1 VAAVIA
7 VVSPSGGEVG
17 LFLPI
22 EQAAPAQ
29 AAGDAGRTPAFARY
43 NLVESLAGALG
54 ALAAVPTYLGL
65 EGLAGYR
72 RLVWAYAG
80 AGLLLLGLFLHL

>member
-1 VAAVIA
+1 M
-7 VVSPSGGEVG
+7 VSPSGGEVG

-43 NLVESLAGALG
+43 NLVGSLAAT
-54 ALAAVPTYLGL
+54 VPTCLGL

-80 AGLLLLGLFLHL
+80 AGLLLLGLFLRL

>member
-17 LFLPI
+17 PFLPI

-43 NLVESLAGALG
+43 DLVGSLA
-54 ALAAVPTYLGL
+54 AAPTYLGL
-65 EGLAGYR
+65 EGPAGYG

-80 AGLLLLGLFLHL
+80 AGLLRLGLFLRL